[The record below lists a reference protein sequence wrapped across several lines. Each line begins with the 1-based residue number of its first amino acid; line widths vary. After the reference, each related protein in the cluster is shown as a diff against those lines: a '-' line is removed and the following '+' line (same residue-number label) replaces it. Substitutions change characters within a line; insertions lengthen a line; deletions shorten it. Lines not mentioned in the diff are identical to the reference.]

1 MDDLSEVWDEILPTP
16 APKLEPAAAPP
27 EAEDDPFAEDRAAAD
42 AVIAQIGG
50 LTPEHFRVATKSF
63 QEVADRELEQFF
75 QVYAEVVPSLIE
87 TMARN
92 IITTFFH
99 TAAALRKEALGLLSE
114 RIDELKRR
122 APGELRRQLD
132 PEANPPEPR
141 AFFRDWNWPHR
152 EGFRADYIDPD
163 RFVSSNNGIARIFDQ
178 FQTWAFKTEGAIGL
192 VWMEEVSRIFLA
204 FGFSDLASRATIPPQ
219 PSIVLEAMNAYAQAL
234 RALRLCLLAR
244 EEAEAHQTLA
254 DVTRR
259 WASLRSPLPE
269 LPTRSVEGEEPSR

>member
-1 MDDLSEVWDEILPTP
+1 MDDLSEIWDELRPTT
-16 APKLEPAAAPP
+16 APKLEPPAPAAAPP

-92 IITTFFH
+92 IVTVFFQ
-99 TAAALRKEALGLLSE
+99 TAATLRKEALELLSE

-122 APGELRRQLD
+122 APGEIRRQLD

-141 AFFRDWNWPHR
+141 ALFRDWNWPHR
-152 EGFRADYIDPD
+152 DGFPGDCIDPG
-163 RFVSSNNGIARIFDQ
+163 RFASNANGSARIFDS
-178 FQTWAFKTEGAIGL
+178 FRAWAVKTEGMIGL
-192 VWMEEVSRIFLA
+192 AWTEEVSRIFLA
-204 FGFSDLASRATIPPQ
+204 FGFANLASRETIPPL

-234 RALRLCLLAR
+234 RSLRLCHLAR
-244 EEAEAHQTLA
+244 EEAEAHQALI

-259 WASLRSPLPE
+259 WASLRSP
-269 LPTRSVEGEEPSR
+269 T